1 MKKKKPIQWW
11 KKCGCQT
18 KKACLVHTNSKV
30 VTQNNNGTNKKKPT
44 HKCAVAR
51 NLSLSPQRYVCIYE
65 KRTLTTTN
73 MSAIFLAFIIIMLLL
88 RLLYRYY
95 LAIVIFSNI
104 PSLHRMLRLT
114 RIWKSIRLLLSL
126 SLSHSSC
133 PWNECTMHFVYLSI
147 RWFRRCCCYSRRR
160 CRCGSTLSRSH
171 PKGTSIKQNKICRT
185 LVSLSLFV
193 FRFPCALEH
202 LFLCHYYNS
211 YM

>member
-126 SLSHSSC
+126 SLSLTLPAHEMNARC
-133 PWNECTMHFVYLSI
+133 ILSI
-147 RWFRRCCCYSRRR
+147 S
-160 CRCGSTLSRSH
+160 
-171 PKGTSIKQNKICRT
+171 Q
-185 LVSLSLFV
+185 FV
-193 FRFPCALEH
+193 GFVAAAATAAAVVAVVA
-202 LFLCHYYNS
+202 LFLDLIQKERA
-211 YM
+211 